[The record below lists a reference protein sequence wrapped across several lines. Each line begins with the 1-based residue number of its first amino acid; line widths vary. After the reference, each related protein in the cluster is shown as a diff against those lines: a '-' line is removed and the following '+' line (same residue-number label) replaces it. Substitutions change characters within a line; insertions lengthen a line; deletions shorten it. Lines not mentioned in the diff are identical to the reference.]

1 MKAIGI
7 FLLLISSC
15 FVFSQD
21 MSQDFGTWTKIK
33 SDFKI
38 NKKTSFT
45 NKTELRTLDNSS
57 QISQFYTQF
66 SFNKKLNEKL
76 STSFAMRIRLL
87 NKEYSYLL
95 ANRFHN
101 DLTFSHKISDL
112 SLYFRL
118 RTQINFNLNNS
129 NEFYERTRL
138 KLKYKINKKIAFY
151 TYQELYFLLSP
162 SEKYF
167 YDKTRFGIGIQY
179 ELNKKTD
186 LEIKYLKINDI
197 NVENPSSLNVLGATV
212 TIKF

>member
-1 MKAIGI
+1 MKPIGI
-7 FLLLISSC
+7 FLLLISPC

-21 MSQDFGTWTKIK
+21 LSQDFGTWTKVNL
-33 SDFKI
+33 DFKI

-66 SFNKKLNEKL
+66 SLNKKLNKKIT
-76 STSFAMRIRLL
+76 TSFAWRLRLL
-87 NKEYSYLL
+87 NKEYSFLL

-101 DLTFSHKISDL
+101 DLNLKHKISDL
-112 SLYFRL
+112 SFYFRL
-118 RTQINFNLNNS
+118 RTQINFTSNSS
-129 NEFYERTRL
+129 NELYERTRL

-151 TYQELYFLLSP
+151 VYQELYFLLSS
-162 SEKYF
+162 SERYF
-167 YDKTRFGIGIQY
+167 YDKTRFGTGIQY

-197 NVENPSSLNVLGATV
+197 NIENPNSLNVLGLK
-212 TIKF
+212 ISHQF

>member
-7 FLLLISSC
+7 FLLLISPC

-45 NKTELRTLDNSS
+45 NKTEVRTLDNSS

-66 SFNKKLNEKL
+66 SLNKKFNKKL
-76 STSFAMRIRLL
+76 STSFAWRLRLL

-101 DLTFSHKISDL
+101 DLTFKHKISDL
-112 SLYFRL
+112 SFYFRL
-118 RTQINFNLNNS
+118 RTQINFNPNS
-129 NEFYERTRL
+129 NNEFYERTRL

-151 TYQELYFLLSP
+151 AYQELYFLLSP
-162 SEKYF
+162 SERYF
-167 YDKTRFGIGIQY
+167 YDKTRFGTGIQY

-197 NVENPSSLNVLGATV
+197 NVENPSSLNVLGLK
-212 TIKF
+212 ISHQF

>member
-7 FLLLISSC
+7 FLLLISPC

-21 MSQDFGTWTKIK
+21 ISQDFGTWTKIK

-45 NKTELRTLDNSS
+45 NKNEVRTLDNSS

-66 SFNKKLNEKL
+66 SLNKKLNKKL
-76 STSFAMRIRLL
+76 SASFAWRLRLL

-101 DLTFSHKISDL
+101 DLTFKHKISDL
-112 SLYFRL
+112 SFYFRL
-118 RTQINFNLNNS
+118 RTQISFNPNSS

-151 TYQELYFLLSP
+151 AYQELYFLLSP
-162 SEKYF
+162 SERYF
-167 YDKTRFGIGIQY
+167 YDKTRFGTGIQY
-179 ELNKKTD
+179 ELNKKTE

-197 NVENPSSLNVLGATV
+197 NVETPSSLNILGANLKL
-212 TIKF
+212 KF

>member
-7 FLLLISSC
+7 FLLLISPC
-15 FVFSQD
+15 FVFAQD

-45 NKTELRTLDNSS
+45 NKTEVRTLDNTS

-66 SFNKKLNEKL
+66 SLNKKLNKKL
-76 STSFAMRIRLL
+76 STSFAWRLRLL

-101 DLTFSHKISDL
+101 DLTFKHEISDL
-112 SLYFRL
+112 SFYFRL
-118 RTQINFNLNNS
+118 RTQINFNPNSS
-129 NEFYERTRL
+129 NEFHERTRL

-151 TYQELYFLLSP
+151 AYQELYFLLSP
-162 SEKYF
+162 SERYF
-167 YDKTRFGIGIQY
+167 YDKTRFGTGIQY
-179 ELNKKTD
+179 ELNKKTE

-197 NVENPSSLNVLGATV
+197 NVETPSSLNILGANLKL
-212 TIKF
+212 KF

>member
-7 FLLLISSC
+7 FLLLISPC

-21 MSQDFGTWTKIK
+21 MGQDFGTWTKIN

-66 SFNKKLNEKL
+66 SLNKKLNKKL
-76 STSFAMRIRLL
+76 STSFAWRLRLL

-95 ANRFHN
+95 TNRFHN
-101 DLTFSHKISDL
+101 DLTFKHKISDL

-118 RTQINFNLNNS
+118 RTQINFSSNS
-129 NEFYERTRL
+129 TNEFYERTRV

-151 TYQELYFLLSP
+151 AYQELYFLLSP
-162 SEKYF
+162 SERYF
-167 YDKTRFGIGIQY
+167 YDKTRFGTGIQY
-179 ELNKKTD
+179 ELNKKTE

-197 NVENPSSLNVLGATV
+197 NLENPSSLNILGANLKL
-212 TIKF
+212 KF

>member
-7 FLLLISSC
+7 FLLLISPC

-21 MSQDFGTWTKIK
+21 MGQDFGTWTKIN

-66 SFNKKLNEKL
+66 SLNKKLNKKL
-76 STSFAMRIRLL
+76 STSFAWRLRLL

-95 ANRFHN
+95 TNRFHN
-101 DLTFSHKISDL
+101 DLTFKHEISDL
-112 SLYFRL
+112 SFYFRL
-118 RTQINFNLNNS
+118 RTQINFSSNS
-129 NEFYERTRL
+129 TNEFYERTRV

-151 TYQELYFLLSP
+151 AYQELYFLLSP
-162 SEKYF
+162 SERYF
-167 YDKTRFGIGIQY
+167 YDKTRFGTGIQY
-179 ELNKKTD
+179 ELNKKTE

-197 NVENPSSLNVLGATV
+197 NLENPSSLNILGANLKL
-212 TIKF
+212 KF